1 MEFLSQMWSLLGLL
15 TILQNVLPTQLLSLL
30 HSLWQSLQDSLTPYS
45 YFDVPEFLGSAA
57 VEPNALYRHVQLYLH
72 RSLLLSSPPP
82 PRLTLSLPRSV
93 AVSGGGGGGHDA
105 GAAATPSVSLS
116 PNHSVA
122 DSFSGHRAVWTHHAD
137 TLQDS
142 LEERR
147 SFSLRLPKRHA
158 AAVLP
163 AYLAHLAAAAD
174 NLERSSR
181 SRRLHTNAASPRGAA
196 AWSSVPFCHPSTFDT
211 LALEPDLKARLLAD
225 LTAFADGSE
234 FYRRTGRPWK
244 RGYLLHGPPGSGK
257 SSLIAAMANHL
268 RYDVFDLELTR
279 VATNADLRA
288 LLIQTTNRSLI
299 VIEDIDCSLHLI
311 GDRKRRNKRRR
322 LLHATAAS
330 DDSSDSDSD
339 SDGGDMGGGDKHR
352 AKVTLSG
359 LLNFTDGLWSCC
371 GEERIIVFTTNHVDG
386 IDPALLRP
394 GRMDVHVRLG
404 ACGAHAMR
412 ELVGRYVGVEDHEM
426 LDAAECCVRDG
437 AEMTPAEVGEVLLRN
452 RDDPD
457 AAVTELAVELKA
469 RQSAADEL
477 QWEDSA
483 AELSDESPRK
493 KGRKGLGWEGKPS
506 YSPRPVA
513 SSIFCMEGG
522 DVCTMADEGDAA
534 TRLAELCAMI
544 DDHAAAGTMSEKRV
558 ATICAMIEE
567 CNAGVG
573 DDDDVEASRRR
584 RIRRRR
590 SGRWWR
596 RVDGTSNTRCYRQ
609 IGRISS
615 GGFGV
620 VVKAEHRDTGQTV
633 AMKTLFPGHAA
644 DDDAGELLRE
654 ACFMAACRG
663 NPYLVGL
670 HGVAR
675 NPRTKQYCLVM
686 EYVGPSLS
694 DALAEHVERHGEGY
708 PEATVRRIMHQLLTG
723 VEAMH
728 ERRIIHRDIKPSNIL
743 VGGDHD
749 DVVKIC
755 DFGLAMSTAEAAAP
769 YSQVGTGWYMAP
781 EVLLDTPDYDDR
793 VDTWS
798 LGCVMAKLLSCD
810 GEAPFQGKGTR
821 DQLYK
826 IFDVLG
832 VPGRKTREAFK
843 FRSKLLA
850 YEVRRWRALR
860 RPQPE
865 QEAHGWLREVFPEK
879 LLSQDGFDVLK
890 GLLTFNPGERLT
902 AAAALRHRWFA
913 GADADESVAAALLR
927 KTALIFGAVISAGA
941 FVGNW
946 MIQWCDGRTASIQ
959 A

>member
-93 AVSGGGGGGHDA
+93 AVSGGGGGHDA
-105 GAAATPSVSLS
+105 GAAAAAATPSVSLS

-122 DSFSGHRAVWTHHAD
+122 DSFDGHRAVWTHHAD

-174 NLERSSR
+174 HLERSSR
-181 SRRLHTNAASPRGAA
+181 ARRLHTNAASPRGAA

-211 LALEPDLKARLLAD
+211 LALDPELKARLLAD

-299 VIEDIDCSLHLI
+299 VIEDIDCSLHLT
-311 GDRKRRNKRRR
+311 GDRKSRRNKRRR

-330 DDSSDSDSD
+330 DDDSSDSD
-339 SDGGDMGGGDKHR
+339 SDGGDNHR
-352 AKVTLSG
+352 SKVTLSG

-426 LDAAECCVRDG
+426 LDAAECCVRG
-437 AEMTPAEVGEVLLRN
+437 SAEMTPAEVGEVLLRS

-469 RQSAADEL
+469 RQSAAADEL

-493 KGRKGLGWEGKPS
+493 KGLGWEGKLQATS
-506 YSPRPVA
+506 L
-513 SSIFCMEGG
+513 FCMATMGGG
-522 DVCTMADEGDAA
+522 DVCTMADERDDGTGTAASMAA

-567 CNAGVG
+567 CN
-573 DDDDVEASRRR
+573 DDVEEASRRR
-584 RIRRRR
+584 SSRRR
-590 SGRWWR
+590 SGRWRR
-596 RVDGTSNTRCYRQ
+596 RVGGTSSTRCYRQ

-633 AMKTLFPGHAA
+633 AMKTLFRRRRSA
-644 DDDAGELLRE
+644 DDDAADLLRE
-654 ACFMAACRG
+654 ASFMAACRG

-675 NPRTKQYCLVM
+675 NPRTKQYSLVM

-694 DALAEHVERHGEGY
+694 AALAEHVERHGGEGY
-708 PEATVRRIMHQLLTG
+708 AEATVRRIMRQLLTG
-723 VEAMH
+723 AAAMH
-728 ERRIIHRDIKPSNIL
+728 ERRIIHRDIKANNIL
-743 VGGDHD
+743 VGGDG

-769 YSQVGTGWYMAP
+769 YRRVGTDGYMAP
-781 EVLLDTPDYDDR
+781 EVLLGMPDYDGR

-798 LGCVMAKLLSCD
+798 LGCVMAKLLS
-810 GEAPFQGKGTR
+810 GEAPFRGEGTS
-821 DQLYK
+821 DQLYQ
-826 IFDVLG
+826 IFDMLG
-832 VPGRKTREAFK
+832 VPGNKTREAFK
-843 FRSKLLA
+843 SKSELLA

-865 QEAHGWLREVFPEK
+865 QEAHGWLPELFPEK
-879 LLSQDGFDVLK
+879 LLSRDGFDVLR
-890 GLLTFNPGERLT
+890 GLLTFDPGERLT

-913 GADADESVAAALLR
+913 GADADESGVAALLR
-927 KTALIFGAVISAGA
+927 NTASIVAGAVISAGA
-941 FVGNW
+941 FVGTW
-946 MIQWCDGRTASIQ
+946 MIPWCDCRTAGTE

>member
-93 AVSGGGGGGHDA
+93 AVSGGGGGHDA
-105 GAAATPSVSLS
+105 GAAAAAATPSVSLS

-122 DSFSGHRAVWTHHAD
+122 DSFDGHRAVWTHHAD

-174 NLERSSR
+174 HLERSSR
-181 SRRLHTNAASPRGAA
+181 ARRLHTNAASPRGAA

-211 LALEPDLKARLLAD
+211 LALDPELKARLLAD

-299 VIEDIDCSLHLI
+299 VIEDIDCSLHLT
-311 GDRKRRNKRRR
+311 GDRKSRRNKRRR

-330 DDSSDSDSD
+330 DDDSSDSD
-339 SDGGDMGGGDKHR
+339 SDGGDNHR
-352 AKVTLSG
+352 SKVTLSG

-426 LDAAECCVRDG
+426 LDAAECCVRGG
-437 AEMTPAEVGEVLLRN
+437 AEMTPAEVGEVLLRS

-469 RQSAADEL
+469 RQSAAADEL

-493 KGRKGLGWEGKPS
+493 KGCKQRLSSAWPPWE
-506 YSPRPVA
+506 A
-513 SSIFCMEGG
+513 ATCA
-522 DVCTMADEGDAA
+522 MADERDDGTGTAASMAA

-567 CNAGVG
+567 CN
-573 DDDDVEASRRR
+573 DDVEEASRRR
-584 RIRRRR
+584 SSRRR
-590 SGRWWR
+590 SGRWRR
-596 RVDGTSNTRCYRQ
+596 RVGGTSSTRCYRQ

-633 AMKTLFPGHAA
+633 AMKTLFRRRRSA
-644 DDDAGELLRE
+644 DDDAADLLRE
-654 ACFMAACRG
+654 ASFMAACRG

-675 NPRTKQYCLVM
+675 NPRTKQYSLVM

-694 DALAEHVERHGEGY
+694 AALAEHVERHGGEGY
-708 PEATVRRIMHQLLTG
+708 AEATVRRIMRQLLTG
-723 VEAMH
+723 AAAMH
-728 ERRIIHRDIKPSNIL
+728 ERRIIHRDIKASNIL
-743 VGGDHD
+743 VGGDG

-769 YSQVGTGWYMAP
+769 YRRVGTDGYMAP
-781 EVLLDTPDYDDR
+781 EVLLGMPDYDGR

-798 LGCVMAKLLSCD
+798 LGCVMAKLLS
-810 GEAPFQGKGTR
+810 GEAPFRGEGTS
-821 DQLYK
+821 DQLYQ
-826 IFDVLG
+826 IFDMLG
-832 VPGRKTREAFK
+832 VPGNKTREAFK
-843 FRSKLLA
+843 SKSELLA

-865 QEAHGWLREVFPEK
+865 QEAHGWLPVLFPEK
-879 LLSQDGFDVLK
+879 LLSRDGFDVLR
-890 GLLTFNPGERLT
+890 GLLTFDPGERLT

-913 GADADESVAAALLR
+913 GADADESGVAALLR
-927 KTALIFGAVISAGA
+927 KTASIVAGAVISAGA
-941 FVGNW
+941 FVGTW
-946 MIQWCDGRTASIQ
+946 MIPWFNQVLWKSLAISIILN
-959 A
+959 

>member
-93 AVSGGGGGGHDA
+93 AVSGGGGGHDA
-105 GAAATPSVSLS
+105 GAAAAAATPSVSLS

-122 DSFSGHRAVWTHHAD
+122 DSFDGHRAVWTHHAD

-174 NLERSSR
+174 HLERSSR
-181 SRRLHTNAASPRGAA
+181 ARRLHTNAASPRGAA

-211 LALEPDLKARLLAD
+211 LALDPELKARLLAD

-299 VIEDIDCSLHLI
+299 VIEDIDCSLHLT
-311 GDRKRRNKRRR
+311 GDRKSRRNKRRR

-330 DDSSDSDSD
+330 DDDSSDSD
-339 SDGGDMGGGDKHR
+339 SDGGDNHHS
-352 AKVTLSG
+352 KVTLSG

-426 LDAAECCVRDG
+426 LDAAECCVRGG
-437 AEMTPAEVGEVLLRN
+437 AEMTPAEVGEVLLRS

-469 RQSAADEL
+469 RQSAAADEL

-493 KGRKGLGWEGKPS
+493 KGLGWEGKV
-506 YSPRPVA
+506 R
-513 SSIFCMEGG
+513 ILG
-522 DVCTMADEGDAA
+522 
-534 TRLAELCAMI
+534 RLRSL
-544 DDHAAAGTMSEKRV
+544 TKSE
-558 ATICAMIEE
+558 
-567 CNAGVG
+567 
-573 DDDDVEASRRR
+573 
-584 RIRRRR
+584 
-590 SGRWWR
+590 SGRR
-596 RVDGTSNTRCYRQ
+596 
-609 IGRISS
+609 
-615 GGFGV
+615 GV
-620 VVKAEHRDTGQTV
+620 
-633 AMKTLFPGHAA
+633 
-644 DDDAGELLRE
+644 
-654 ACFMAACRG
+654 
-663 NPYLVGL
+663 
-670 HGVAR
+670 
-675 NPRTKQYCLVM
+675 
-686 EYVGPSLS
+686 
-694 DALAEHVERHGEGY
+694 
-708 PEATVRRIMHQLLTG
+708 
-723 VEAMH
+723 
-728 ERRIIHRDIKPSNIL
+728 
-743 VGGDHD
+743 
-749 DVVKIC
+749 
-755 DFGLAMSTAEAAAP
+755 
-769 YSQVGTGWYMAP
+769 
-781 EVLLDTPDYDDR
+781 
-793 VDTWS
+793 
-798 LGCVMAKLLSCD
+798 
-810 GEAPFQGKGTR
+810 
-821 DQLYK
+821 
-826 IFDVLG
+826 
-832 VPGRKTREAFK
+832 
-843 FRSKLLA
+843 
-850 YEVRRWRALR
+850 
-860 RPQPE
+860 
-865 QEAHGWLREVFPEK
+865 
-879 LLSQDGFDVLK
+879 
-890 GLLTFNPGERLT
+890 
-902 AAAALRHRWFA
+902 
-913 GADADESVAAALLR
+913 
-927 KTALIFGAVISAGA
+927 
-941 FVGNW
+941 
-946 MIQWCDGRTASIQ
+946 
-959 A
+959 

>member
-93 AVSGGGGGGHDA
+93 AVSGGGGGHDA
-105 GAAATPSVSLS
+105 GAAAAAATPSVSLS

-122 DSFSGHRAVWTHHAD
+122 DSFDGHRAVWTHHAD

-174 NLERSSR
+174 HLERSSR
-181 SRRLHTNAASPRGAA
+181 ARRLHTNAASPRGAA

-211 LALEPDLKARLLAD
+211 LALDPELKARLLAD

-299 VIEDIDCSLHLI
+299 VIEDIDCSLHLT
-311 GDRKRRNKRRR
+311 GDRKSRRNKRRR

-330 DDSSDSDSD
+330 DDDSSDSD
-339 SDGGDMGGGDKHR
+339 SDGGDNHR
-352 AKVTLSG
+352 SKVTLSG

-426 LDAAECCVRDG
+426 LDAAECCVRGG
-437 AEMTPAEVGEVLLRN
+437 AEMTPAEVGEVLLRS

-469 RQSAADEL
+469 NR
-477 QWEDSA
+477 
-483 AELSDESPRK
+483 R
-493 KGRKGLGWEGKPS
+493 
-506 YSPRPVA
+506 YSWP
-513 SSIFCMEGG
+513 
-522 DVCTMADEGDAA
+522 
-534 TRLAELCAMI
+534 
-544 DDHAAAGTMSEKRV
+544 
-558 ATICAMIEE
+558 
-567 CNAGVG
+567 
-573 DDDDVEASRRR
+573 
-584 RIRRRR
+584 
-590 SGRWWR
+590 
-596 RVDGTSNTRCYRQ
+596 
-609 IGRISS
+609 
-615 GGFGV
+615 
-620 VVKAEHRDTGQTV
+620 
-633 AMKTLFPGHAA
+633 
-644 DDDAGELLRE
+644 
-654 ACFMAACRG
+654 
-663 NPYLVGL
+663 
-670 HGVAR
+670 
-675 NPRTKQYCLVM
+675 
-686 EYVGPSLS
+686 
-694 DALAEHVERHGEGY
+694 
-708 PEATVRRIMHQLLTG
+708 
-723 VEAMH
+723 
-728 ERRIIHRDIKPSNIL
+728 
-743 VGGDHD
+743 
-749 DVVKIC
+749 
-755 DFGLAMSTAEAAAP
+755 
-769 YSQVGTGWYMAP
+769 
-781 EVLLDTPDYDDR
+781 
-793 VDTWS
+793 
-798 LGCVMAKLLSCD
+798 
-810 GEAPFQGKGTR
+810 
-821 DQLYK
+821 
-826 IFDVLG
+826 
-832 VPGRKTREAFK
+832 
-843 FRSKLLA
+843 
-850 YEVRRWRALR
+850 
-860 RPQPE
+860 
-865 QEAHGWLREVFPEK
+865 
-879 LLSQDGFDVLK
+879 
-890 GLLTFNPGERLT
+890 
-902 AAAALRHRWFA
+902 
-913 GADADESVAAALLR
+913 
-927 KTALIFGAVISAGA
+927 
-941 FVGNW
+941 
-946 MIQWCDGRTASIQ
+946 
-959 A
+959 